1 MNATILHR
9 LVWKELRT
17 LRALWLSLLAMAFV
31 MQLGLARSA
40 DNPYQRSTWVFAIA
54 FFLPVVYSLAYAA
67 MAFAGER
74 EEGTDQLL
82 CRLAAPPL
90 SLLSTKMLMNALSTA
105 ALLAILYLV
114 AWMLA
119 PWQQIWDRLY
129 PDASLASQGMLA
141 LAWGTGLFSWGLF
154 FSLLIRRVMPCLI
167 LATVAAAVTPLVVPA
182 FLELLPSKQ
191 AHSEALDWTVRLVM
205 IPGLLLLVSS
215 QLVQTWDEHRW
226 PRLVELLLDGWRRM
240 TAKRERLEGSL
251 RTREKQ
257 SRDWRVLGRL
267 FGLCLPDES
276 LPAWRREARRLLWLE
291 WRSARRVMMFLGM
304 AVGTLVVSQRLFA
317 KSGDELLMRESP
329 LVLAVMAFVFG
340 IWSFQAQQSEQQYRS
355 FAGHGASPVAM
366 WLAKQGVWFTSML
379 LALLVAALVIATL
392 VFSGAIANRVG
403 FKWHQWFN
411 AIVTLRG
418 VASESDYL
426 RSLWSDPQQYLK
438 GLIRL
443 YADAVYEVG
452 LCFAVGQVVSLLIPR
467 AVTACTV
474 GIVLAGVA
482 FYWQQMSTVPCAIP
496 SELAVLPLIVS
507 LLLASFVRM
516 SDWLEERNSVR
527 SWLKVVMACLVP
539 SLVTLIGVPMYRV
552 FEVPDSGGE
561 WRQFLADRSAPPL
574 LAARQTAAA
583 WLRVAESIV
592 GDPVCHR
599 LRRLHPDDE
608 EQVVHA
614 GITLVNLRAGELTW
628 ADLQNRDWVTQ
639 HAPQLAEAAQ
649 LAREPDCAF
658 SRAIF
663 EIREREEFRGGPAL
677 RSLTRLAVL
686 VSLAA
691 ESEMAEGRLDSAL
704 DQILV
709 LHCFSQHLR
718 QHGGWDSLLR
728 CVPLEHHAWNLLH
741 AWARHPQQT
750 GDSLR
755 AALGRPGHAPLHPLH
770 SLLIPDRPS
779 GARIFEVM
787 YLDHAAAKRD
797 LNSRWQDAPWL
808 SSLVFWERLREDR
821 FLDFSMSQ
829 AESDLS
835 QCVSPNADRGYG
847 EWRFIQKTELGY
859 RRGQKEILQVTTQ
872 SIPFQWNQPSVMQQY
887 VSELGQIELQRRAA
901 IVTLALRA
909 YQLDHGQWPAQ
920 CEELIGRYLDRLPVD
935 PWTGQPLEFR
945 PQGFPFDVPVGD
957 RIVRAKTPLLL
968 SGGPYQQHF
977 VPSAGARTGEE
988 ASLQV
993 QWLLVSKFSISKFS
1007 ISNWPP
1013 ETEGGKLTSIVC
1025 FPLNETK
1032 P

>member
-1 MNATILHR
+1 MNTTILHR

-31 MQLGLARSA
+31 MQLGLASLA
-40 DNPYQRSTWVFAIA
+40 DDPYQRSVWVFSVA

-74 EEGTDQLL
+74 EEGTDQFL

-90 SLLSTKMLMNALSTA
+90 VLFGVKIGVALVTTA
-105 ALLAILYLV
+105 ALLVVLYPLG
-114 AWMLA
+114 WTLA
-119 PWQQIWDRLY
+119 PWLWRWDDGDPY
-129 PDASLASQGMLA
+129 GQGSQASRGMLA
-141 LAWGTGLFSWGLF
+141 LAWGMGLFSWGLF
-154 FSLLIRRVMPCLI
+154 FSLLFRRVMPCLI
-167 LATVAAAVTPLVVPA
+167 LATIAAAVTPLVVPV
-182 FLELLPSKQ
+182 FLDLLPSKQ

-215 QLVQTWDEHRW
+215 QLVQTWDENRW

-251 RTREKQ
+251 RTRERQ
-257 SRDWRVLGRL
+257 SRDWRALGRL

-304 AVGTLVVSQRLFA
+304 AVGTLVVGQRLFA
-317 KSGDELLMRESP
+317 KSSDELLMRESS

-340 IWSFQAQQSEQQYRS
+340 IWSFQSQQSERQYRS

-379 LALLVAALVIATL
+379 LALLIAALVMATL
-392 VFSGAIANRVG
+392 AFSGVGVDRAG

-418 VASESDYL
+418 GDSEWGYV

-443 YADAVYEVG
+443 YADAVYAVG
-452 LCFAVGQVVSLLIPR
+452 LCFAVGQAVSLLIPR

-482 FYWQQMSTVPCAIP
+482 LGWQQMSTVFHAIP

-527 SWLKVVMACLVP
+527 SWLKVVVTCLVP

-552 FEVPDSGGE
+552 YEIPDTDHD
-561 WRQFLADRSAPPL
+561 WRHWLIENSAPPS
-574 LAARQTAAA
+574 LAAKQTATE
-583 WLRVAESIV
+583 WMRVAESIV
-592 GDPVCHR
+592 GDPDC
-599 LRRLHPDDE
+599 RRPRRGHLFFPNHE
-608 EQVVHA
+608 ENAVQA
-614 GITLVNLRAGELTW
+614 GADLFKLRAGELTW
-628 ADLQNRDWVTQ
+628 ANLQNRDWVTQ
-639 HAPQLAEAAQ
+639 HAQQLAESAR

-658 SRAIF
+658 ARPIF
-663 EIREREEFRGGPAL
+663 EIREREVVRGGPAL
-677 RSLTRLAVL
+677 RSLSRLAIL

-691 ESEMAEGRLDSAL
+691 ESEMAAGRLDSAL
-704 DQILV
+704 EQILV
-709 LHCFSQHLR
+709 LHRFSQHLR
-718 QHGGWDSLLR
+718 QHGGWDSFVR

-755 AALGRPGHAPLHPLH
+755 AALGQPGHAPLNPLH
-770 SLLIPDRPS
+770 SLLIPDQRS
-779 GARIFEVM
+779 AAFIFEIM
-787 YLDHAAAKRD
+787 YSDHAAAKRD

-808 SSLVFWERLREDR
+808 SSLVFWERLRAER

-847 EWRFIQKTELGY
+847 ELRFIQKMELGY
-859 RRGQKEILQVTTQ
+859 RRGQKEILKVTTQ

-887 VSELGQIELQRRAA
+887 VSELGQIGLQRRALL
-901 IVTLALRA
+901 VTLALRA

-977 VPSAGARTGEE
+977 IPSAAPRTDEE
-988 ASLQV
+988 ETSQV
-993 QWLLVSKFSISKFS
+993 QWLLQSKFS

-1013 ETEGGKLTSIVC
+1013 ETDGSKLTSIVC